1 MSVNNRLNNAA
12 DGSAEDLIR
21 TIMHLGASEYHA
33 LSLYQKAMAELENGL
48 IDVDDPDVLDNQ
60 LSKIDR
66 YRKDLIDYAELR
78 RTAMLLLFQ
87 MYDGGDKDMWC
98 QIKHLGTAYITAI
111 ESYQASEDLN
121 MLQLASDI
129 NKKFTEALTAF
140 LGAEITDCASCL
152 SDFLKAKE

>member
-1 MSVNNRLNNAA
+1 MENKRLNSAA

-33 LSLYQKAMAELENGL
+33 ITLYNKAEAEMENGL
-48 IDVDDPDVLDNQ
+48 IDVENPDVLDAHIAKT
-60 LSKIDR
+60 SRFRDDI
-66 YRKDLIDYAELR
+66 ISFAELR

-111 ESYQASEDLN
+111 EAYQSSEDLN
-121 MLQLASDI
+121 LLQLATEI

-140 LGAEITDCASCL
+140 LGGEITDCASCL
-152 SDFLKAKE
+152 GDFLKAKE